1 MLLDL
6 YSLILLLE
14 EFVSI
19 CKIILAFENR
29 LLNMKILSKNPEEIS
44 LSIDVHIKTNALN
57 KKKKMMPQKNH
68 NSTHI

>member
-1 MLLDL
+1 MLSFQQRHYRELSTILSVLLDL

-44 LSIDVHIKTNALN
+44 LSIDVHIKTNA
-57 KKKKMMPQKNH
+57 
-68 NSTHI
+68 